1 MKLLAMDEGVQLTA
15 DERTVRVI
23 SPPFWLYACIIDA
36 VEGL

>member
-1 MKLLAMDEGVQLTA
+1 MKLHAMDVGEQLTA

-36 VEGL
+36 AEGL